1 MNTHEGA
8 KISDRPLHMQT
19 HSEQSTMIDTNE
31 SDIQGTS
38 ADELLAKCTES
49 RRSLPR
55 APSLWGPPNVGMM
68 RFHSRRDTDTGTQR
82 VVSPKRM
89 ASFQNKTGIADES
102 IDILKEGS
110 ILEVEETRRELEDIV
125 HSGYLHVQDLKIDPE
140 PDLDKEMKV
149 STQRRSH

>member
-102 IDILKEGS
+102 IDILKKDQFWRLRTHERNWRTLC
-110 ILEVEETRRELEDIV
+110 ILATCMF
-125 HSGYLHVQDLKIDPE
+125 KISR
-140 PDLDKEMKV
+140 
-149 STQRRSH
+149 STPSLTKR